1 MLLNMNNDA
10 IINRLANIT
19 GCSRKQVLNVLKKMS
34 NIPEVK
40 KELNKMKS
48 K

>member
-10 IINRLANIT
+10 IINRLANVT
-19 GCSRKQVLNVLKKMS
+19 GYSRKQVLDVLKKMS

>member
-1 MLLNMNNDA
+1 MNNDA
-10 IINRLANIT
+10 FINHLAHIT
-19 GCSRKQVLNVLKKMS
+19 GCSRKQVLETLKKMS

-48 K
+48 R

>member
-10 IINRLANIT
+10 LINRLANIT
-19 GCSRKQVLNVLKKMS
+19 GCSRKQVLDVLKKMS